1 MLKRLVSRMRCP
13 GCGPTS
19 APLQVHDFG
28 VAANATHI
36 TDGVLMCA
44 TCRTS
49 YPVQDGLTELIAPVL
64 QDAAHRRAFD
74 ERFAARLSEIGV
86 GPAPARPSGEAQAVA
101 DQLKQRRHFDWYAD
115 NQTQN
120 YHEYQ
125 NTPFWRAADEQ
136 ALRRWR
142 PLVADGSLILDIGC
156 ADGRGGFYFTSLPQA
171 TLVGFDIS
179 RRMVEN
185 AIRRAK
191 REGFSDR
198 SAFLV
203 ADGTRLPFAAGTFD
217 VAITFGVLHHLPEPA
232 AAMRAIQLILKNG
245 GVHLAFENNLSVA
258 RPIFDFL
265 MRIVPLWSEEAGD
278 EPLISQRMVRQWLE
292 GVPVDLTSATSVFV
306 PPHVLNWF
314 SHRAADRLLRASD
327 AIARGLP
334 VLRDNGGLIVFEA
347 RKRG

>member
-1 MLKRLVSRMRCP
+1 MLKRLVGRLRCP
-13 GCGPTS
+13 GCGPDS
-19 APLQVHDFG
+19 APLQVHDFSTP
-28 VAANATHI
+28 ANDIHI
-36 TDGVLMCA
+36 IDGVLVCPA
-44 TCRTS
+44 CRTS
-49 YPVQDGLTELIAPVL
+49 YPIQGGLTELVAPAL
-64 QDAAHRRAFD
+64 QDVDHRRRFD
-74 ERFAARLSEIGV
+74 ERFAAQLSAHGV
-86 GPAPARPSGEAQAVA
+86 QPVTADQSAAAALA

-120 YHEYQ
+120 YQEYQ

-136 ALRRWR
+136 TLRRWR

-179 RRMVEN
+179 RKMVEN

-191 REGFSDR
+191 REGFHDR

-203 ADGTRLPFAAGTFD
+203 ADGTKLPFAANTFD

-232 AAMRAIQLILKNG
+232 AAMRAIQLVLKNG
-245 GVHLAFENNLSVA
+245 GVHLAFENNVSVG

-265 MRIVPLWSEEAGD
+265 MRVVPLWSEEAGD
-278 EPLISQRMVRQWLE
+278 EPLISQRMVRQWLH
-292 GVPVDLTSATSVFV
+292 GVPAELTCATSVFV

-314 SHRAADRLLRASD
+314 SHRTADRLLRASD

-334 VLRDNGGLIVFEA
+334 VVRDNGGLIVFEA
-347 RKRG
+347 RKRV

>member
-1 MLKRLVSRMRCP
+1 MLKRLVSRLRCP
-13 GCGPTS
+13 GCGPAS
-19 APLQVHDFG
+19 APLQVHDFTTPNHD
-28 VAANATHI
+28 VHI
-36 TDGVLMCA
+36 TEAVLICD

-49 YPVQDGLTELIAPVL
+49 YPIQDGLTELVAPAL
-64 QDAAHRRAFD
+64 QDVEHRRRFD
-74 ERFAARLSEIGV
+74 DRFAAQLATVGV
-86 GPAPARPSGEAQAVA
+86 APVTPDQPGSAELA

-120 YHEYQ
+120 YQEYQ

-136 ALRRWR
+136 TLRRWR

-156 ADGRGGFYFTSLPQA
+156 ADGRGGFYFTSLPGA

-179 RRMVEN
+179 RKMVEN

-191 REGFSDR
+191 RDGFYDR

-203 ADGTRLPFAAGTFD
+203 ADGTKLPFAAETFD

-245 GVHLAFENNLSVA
+245 GVHLAFENNVSVA

-265 MRIVPLWSEEAGD
+265 MRVVPLWSEEAGD

-292 GVPVDLTSATSVFV
+292 GVPAQLTTATSVFV

-314 SHRAADRLLRASD
+314 SHEAADRLLQASD
-327 AIARGLP
+327 AVARKLP
-334 VLRDNGGLIVFEA
+334 VVRNNGGLIVFEA
-347 RKRG
+347 RKRA

>member
-1 MLKRLVSRMRCP
+1 MLKRLVRQLRCP
-13 GCGPTS
+13 GCGPAS
-19 APLQVHDFG
+19 APLQAHDFSTPG
-28 VAANATHI
+28 SDIHI
-36 TDGVLMCA
+36 TDGVLVCPA
-44 TCRTS
+44 CRTS
-49 YPVQDGLTELIAPVL
+49 YPIQGRLTELVAPAL
-64 QDAAHRRAFD
+64 QDVDHRRRFD
-74 ERFAARLSEIGV
+74 ERFAAQLT
-86 GPAPARPSGEAQAVA
+86 ARAIQPVTPDQPGAAALA

-120 YHEYQ
+120 YQQYQ

-185 AIRRAK
+185 AIRRAN

-232 AAMRAIQLILKNG
+232 AAMRAIQLILKNR
-245 GVHLAFENNLSVA
+245 GVHLAFENNVSVA

-292 GVPVDLTSATSVFV
+292 GVPADLTSATSVFV

-314 SHRAADRLLRASD
+314 SHKAADRLLRASD

-334 VLRDNGGLIVFEA
+334 VLRDNGGLIMFEA